1 MASVLEKL
9 LERYNATLSAAAV
22 LKDLDLEPRADDAD
36 SRVFIARCPLH
47 NDTGKASLRVYAGR
61 NHFVCENEKCPGH
74 EEANLIK
81 LYEKA
86 RRLSYEDAGLKLFNT
101 YGLEATEENA
111 SLKWN
116 LYIAFAE
123 KLGNEDLGQA
133 AKNMLMVAFKEFP
146 RNLVIISRL
155 INIYS
160 REGNKEKTCN
170 FLLRAARLVAENKNY
185 DSAKTALKR
194 VFSLDPENKK
204 ARELLGKI
212 ISLEWADFYSSDSNS
227 LADEE
232 ALVESLKG
240 VTITPTLRF
249 RLTEILL
256 KNKRPEMLK
265 RLYSDLP
272 EDLDFE
278 QQEHLEEVAR
288 RLSRCIGAMEESV
301 AANLLLSDILMKLN
315 NPAPAREAIL
325 SAQKAIESGKSPE
338 YREEVAARL
347 KNFEN
352 LLVKKEYEHAL
363 ALMQTGNYE
372 AALIG
377 FERALETGEI
387 TPEIAEKKIHCHFKL
402 GQYEEAQKSCLA
414 MAGLYQLEKKRVEA
428 ALSLYRALIFQPRN
442 KDVLFKLIEV
452 FKQYGANDQ
461 AEQVAE
467 LAGRMLTVEPVPDIE
482 KEKKSPVEERK
493 PFAPVLAPPMFAP
506 PRVRVETPAPE
517 AESAVEFYPIEIPIK
532 VRFYTSSDS
541 TDRIAPIEATTVSF
555 AMNQMV
561 INCGAVNIPGIKP
574 ASINYVLQNCQIVG
588 NMILPYQ
595 DEPIRIFG
603 KITRIQNRREGD
615 VFQKLITVEFQ
626 ETSDPSIKFYEA
638 FVKKM
643 ASGGYKPATRVA
655 APSPLARSKNDK
667 ITKELLVSV
676 RFLDE
681 NGEEKT
687 GEIFYANTVSI
698 QRDGMN
704 LNMGDLNVSGVPQ
717 HSLSYFLKNSTF
729 ELTIPL
735 PETNQTVRLFAKVR
749 DVQNMKVRGKRSKI
763 IELDLLDS
771 SGRDKQVYHDY
782 LKQIT

>member
-1 MASVLEKL
+1 MATVLEKL
-9 LERYNATLSAAAV
+9 LERFNPTLSAEAI
-22 LKDLDLEPRADDAD
+22 LTDLELEPQADSAD
-36 SRVFIARCPLH
+36 SRVLIARCPLH
-47 NDTGKASLRVYAGR
+47 NEQGNTSLRVYTGR
-61 NHFVCENEKCPGH
+61 NCYVCENEKCPGH
-74 EEANLIK
+74 EEGNLIK
-81 LYEKA
+81 LYAKA
-86 RRLSYEDAGLKLFNT
+86 RKLSYEDAGLKLFNT
-101 YGLEATEENA
+101 FGLQTTEENA

-123 KLGNEDLGQA
+123 KLSNEELGQA
-133 AKNMLMVAFKEFP
+133 AKNMLIVAFKEFP
-146 RNLVIISRL
+146 RNMVVISRL

-170 FLLRAARLVAENKNY
+170 FLLRAARLAAENKNY
-185 DSAKTALKR
+185 DSARTAIKR
-194 VFSLDPENKK
+194 VFSLDAENKK

-212 ISLEWADFYSSDSNS
+212 ISREWADFYSSADNS
-227 LADEE
+227 HADEE
-232 ALVESLKG
+232 SLMESLKET
-240 VTITPTLRF
+240 TITPTLRF

-272 EDLDFE
+272 EDLDYE

-288 RLSRCIGAMEESV
+288 RLSRCIGAIDDVV

-315 NPAPAREAIL
+315 NPEPAREAIL
-325 SAQKAIESGKSPE
+325 NAQKAIENGKSPE

-347 KNFEN
+347 KDFEN
-352 LLVKKEYEHAL
+352 LIVKKQYEHAL

-372 AALIG
+372 AALVG

-387 TPEIAEKKIHCHFKL
+387 TAEIAEKKIHCHFKL
-402 GQYEEAQKSCLA
+402 GQYEEAQKACLA
-414 MAGLYQLEKKRVEA
+414 IAGLYQLEKKRADA

-442 KDVLFKLIEV
+442 KEALFKLIEV

-467 LAGRMLTVEPVPDIE
+467 LAGRLLTVEPIPGMDT
-482 KEKKSPVEERK
+482 EKKSAADERK
-493 PFAPVLAPPMFAP
+493 PSPPVIAPPMFAP
-506 PRVRVETPAPE
+506 PRIRAEAPPPPAEP
-517 AESAVEFYPIEIPIK
+517 AEDFYPIEIPIR

-541 TDRIAPIEATTVSF
+541 TDRIAPIEATTVSI
-555 AMNQMV
+555 AMTRMV
-561 INCGAVNIPGIKP
+561 INCGIINIPGIKP
-574 ASINYVLQNCQIVG
+574 ASMNYVLQNCQIMG
-588 NMILPYQ
+588 TLILPEH

-603 KITRIQNRREGD
+603 KITKIQNRREGEA
-615 VFQKLITVEFQ
+615 FQKVITAEFQ
-626 ETSDPSIKFYEA
+626 ETSDPGIKVYES

-643 ASGGYKPATRVA
+643 ADGDYKPAPVA
-655 APSPLARSKNDK
+655 VAPAKSHRAKDEK

-698 QRDGMN
+698 QRNGMN
-704 LNMGDLNVSGVPQ
+704 LNMGDLNVNGVPQ

-735 PETNQTVRLFAKVR
+735 PETNQTARLFAKVHN
-749 DVQNMKVRGKRSKI
+749 VQNMKLRGKRSKI
-763 IELDLLDS
+763 IELALLDS
-771 SGRDKQVYHDY
+771 SGRDKQVYIDY
-782 LKQIT
+782 LKQLT